1 MRFSEAKGHKIVSTS
16 SADTVGKVSGFVV
29 DPHSSS
35 IVALR
40 LKKTGDAGD
49 TLPWSAVTAFG
60 PDAVTIADVQ
70 VLVDSKAEAVAPAAA
85 DHPMIKTQVLDTTGR
100 KLGTIRDVDFNPSD
114 GHLVSL
120 LLDSGEIE
128 GSRLIGVGSYAV
140 VVTRADSPGDS
151 RSS

>member
-49 TLPWSAVTAFG
+49 TLPWAAVTAFG
-60 PDAVTIADVQ
+60 PDAVTIADVG
-70 VLVDSKAEAVAPAAA
+70 VLVDSRTEDSEAAVA
-85 DHPMIKTQVLDTTGR
+85 DRPMIKKQVLDTTGR
-100 KLGTIRDVDFNPSD
+100 KLGTVRDVDFNPSD
-114 GHLVSL
+114 GRLTSL
-120 LLDSGEIE
+120 LVDSGEIE

-140 VVTRADSPGDS
+140 VVSRAEAPGTFAQ
-151 RSS
+151 

>member
-1 MRFSEAKGHKIVSTS
+1 MRFSEAKSHKIVSTS
-16 SADTVGKVSGFVV
+16 SADTVGKLSGFVV

-70 VLVDSKAEAVAPAAA
+70 VLVDSKADGVDP
-85 DHPMIKTQVLDTTGR
+85 DQPMIKKQVLDTTGR
-100 KLGTIRDVDFNPSD
+100 LLGTVRDVDFNPGD
-114 GHLVSL
+114 GHLTSL

-128 GSRLIGVGSYAV
+128 GSRLIGIGSYAV
-140 VVTRADSPGDS
+140 VVMKADSPGTFAQ
-151 RSS
+151 